1 MTWPFAKW
9 IPFFCEVR
17 KSLPCSRKTACL
29 SLTLSLD
36 GEWRALNVFGTCSV
50 PDSLT
55 HQMES
60 TFVVTMSINIAN
72 RTAAKRSRSVP
83 IVILRC
89 RDITTPNPI
98 CVLRFNAFQSRLFL
112 HLILRFATLNG
123 VKIYVLM
130 YLTVVTF
137 CVYIWQSTLN
147 CVYTFGGC
155 CCCCKVVSLDLLFP
169 FFSIF
174 IHSFLV
180 NLPVLNAFKL

>member
-1 MTWPFAKW
+1 MDTFFLRSAEKFALLTKDRLFITDFVIGRRMTCAE
-9 IPFFCEVR
+9 CVR
-17 KSLPCSRKTACL
+17 NVQRAR
-29 SLTLSLD
+29 LTYTS
-36 GEWRALNVFGTCSV
+36 NGT
-50 PDSLT
+50 
-55 HQMES
+55 

-130 YLTVVTF
+130 YLTAVTF